1 MQGLNSRYKK
11 SFNLINNF
19 TKKNNIGLINA
30 GVGSFS
36 PSLMQIQYGILEEVR
51 KTSYIQKGDIAYTSG
66 ISEIYP
72 SDIPIAKVISFTK
85 NNTSMFQK
93 VDVEILVDLNNLY
106 YVFVIQ

>member
-36 PSLMQIQYGILEEVR
+36 PSLMQIQYGILEEDFNIKPNVV
-51 KTSYIQKGDIAYTSG
+51 IAYIDQT
-66 ISEIYP
+66 
-72 SDIPIAKVISFTK
+72 DIGDELCRYKDKRVYDK
-85 NNTSMFQK
+85 NNVLIAVK
-93 VDVEILVDLNNLY
+93 K
-106 YVFVIQ
+106 

>member
-36 PSLMQIQYGILEEVR
+36 PSLMQIQYGILEEDFNIKPNVV
-51 KTSYIQKGDIAYTSG
+51 IAYIDQT
-66 ISEIYP
+66 
-72 SDIPIAKVISFTK
+72 DIG
-85 NNTSMFQK
+85 
-93 VDVEILVDLNNLY
+93 DELC
-106 YVFVIQ
+106 

>member
-36 PSLMQIQYGILEEVR
+36 PSLMQIQYGILEEDFNIKPNVV
-51 KTSYIQKGDIAYTSG
+51 IAYIDQT
-66 ISEIYP
+66 
-72 SDIPIAKVISFTK
+72 DIGDELCWYKDKRVYDK
-85 NNTSMFQK
+85 NNVLIAVK
-93 VDVEILVDLNNLY
+93 K
-106 YVFVIQ
+106 